1 MGAFIARQPNGL
13 YCRFSRTVD
22 CPTHV
27 NMTREDYLNDVTQT
41 LDNREEGEVILGY
54 YLKPF
59 EEVLNCYTDLNMS
72 HEEFEALLQVMKEP
86 PGERG
91 WFAT

>member
-1 MGAFIARQPNGL
+1 
-13 YCRFSRTVD
+13 
-22 CPTHV
+22 
-27 NMTREDYLNDVTQT
+27 MTREDYLNDVTQT

-54 YLKPF
+54 YLRPF